1 MVNDNTQVITNKKPS
16 IDIKEM
22 EMCSCVKSTLLTEKI
37 YNGRFYHTTDTN
49 EFFFDWNDK
58 RYLLNWINT
67 SEINEV
73 NLSDVVRFG
82 ERISKLNNDANYID
96 IKTLKEWLD
105 INNYRPYEENDLRL
119 VNVENTSDDTEVI
132 TTIQKWIS
140 HIRGEIELFKRNNVG
155 EYLDKNDAVIANPH
169 KNLDKLIENDSLL
182 KKDIEL
188 LIEKSKMYWGGDLD
202 F

>member
-1 MVNDNTQVITNKKPS
+1 MINDNTQFISNKKPS
-16 IDIKEM
+16 IDINTM

-49 EFFFDWNDK
+49 EFFFDWHDK

-67 SEINEV
+67 SEINEI

-105 INNYRPYEENDLRL
+105 INNYRPYEENDL
-119 VNVENTSDDTEVI
+119 NVENTSDDTEVI

-155 EYLDKNDAVIANPH
+155 EYLDKNDVVIANPH

>member
-1 MVNDNTQVITNKKPS
+1 MINNNTQFITNKKPS
-16 IDIKEM
+16 IDINTM
-22 EMCSCVKSTLLTEKI
+22 EMCSCIKSTLLTEKI

-49 EFFFDWNDK
+49 EFFFDWHDK

-67 SEINEV
+67 DEIQEV

-105 INNYRPYEENDLRL
+105 INNYKPYEENDLK
-119 VNVENTSDDTEVI
+119 VENPSNDIEVI

-140 HIRGEIELFKRNNVG
+140 HIRGEIKLFKRNSVG
-155 EYLDKNDAVIANPH
+155 EYLDKNDIVIENPH

-188 LIEKSKMYWGGDLD
+188 LIEKNKLYWGGDLD